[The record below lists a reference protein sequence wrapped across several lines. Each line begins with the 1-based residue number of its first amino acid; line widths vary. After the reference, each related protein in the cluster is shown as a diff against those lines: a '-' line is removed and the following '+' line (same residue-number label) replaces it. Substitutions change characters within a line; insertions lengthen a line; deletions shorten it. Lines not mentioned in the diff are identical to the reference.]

1 MTDRT
6 GRPAA
11 WIGRPMSEL
20 TDEELT
26 ELAEWLA
33 GERPADDPML
43 IAVQGLRRERTR
55 GAQPGRPGK
64 PERPGRRVPGGESK
78 RSGKRMPGG
87 EPGRLGERRTR

>member
-1 MTDRT
+1 VNDRT

-20 TDEELT
+20 TDDELT

-43 IAVQGLRRERTR
+43 IAVQRLRRE
-55 GAQPGRPGK
+55 
-64 PERPGRRVPGGESK
+64 
-78 RSGKRMPGG
+78 RMPGG
-87 EPGRLGERRTR
+87 EWPGKRMPVGEPERPGKRAPGGVWRRLGDRRTR

>member
-1 MTDRT
+1 VTDRT
-6 GRPAA
+6 GRPAD

-43 IAVQGLRRERTR
+43 IAVQRLRRERR
-55 GAQPGRPGK
+55 
-64 PERPGRRVPGGESK
+64 PGGEWP
-78 RSGKRMPGG
+78 GKRMPAG
-87 EPGRLGERRTR
+87 ESGRIGRRRTR